1 MYQNCGD
8 TGGKSGPE
16 MEKPVQAQEVPC
28 RKNRTVS
35 QRRDVDRNQVGK
47 LMSRLSRKAAIVY
60 MIPVP

>member
-8 TGGKSGPE
+8 TGGESEPE
-16 MEKPVQAQEVPC
+16 MEKPVQAEEASH
-28 RKNRTVS
+28 RINRVAS

-47 LMSRLSRKAAIVY
+47 LMSRLSRKAAIAY